1 MDAMTGNDPVVKS
14 EIKLLV
20 VDDREDNLLS
30 IETILE
36 SKGYI
41 IRKANSG
48 RNALRALLKE
58 EDFTLILMD
67 VQMPDLNGFDTATM
81 IYERDKLKHIPIIFI
96 TANDHGEESAF
107 KGYEMGGVDYI
118 YKPINPDLLRA
129 KVAVFVELYKKNHQL
144 MVQEQRMAAAN
155 RRLEKEIQERIYSE
169 EKIGLL
175 NKQLLENIDR
185 LKTTN
190 EELER
195 FAYIA
200 SHDLQEPL
208 RKIMLF
214 SGQLENKYSPLLG
227 DEGRDFVGRILKSS
241 ERMRVLIKNILT
253 FSRSTANSDAFET
266 VNLNDLVDD
275 ILTDLEI
282 SIEQK
287 HAIVNVAGLPLIKII
302 PGQFRQL
309 FQNLI
314 INALK
319 FSKENVPPE
328 IGIYAEMVSGL
339 KKPGLES
346 SPGERYCNIIIKDN
360 GIGFEQKYA
369 DEIFTLFKRL
379 NSIDKFEGT
388 GIGLSI
394 CKKIVEQH
402 NGFISASSNIGDGTT
417 FTISLPVKESNGV
430 LLLRNAPGAA
440 MNIPFQ

>member
-1 MDAMTGNDPVVKS
+1 MDIITENNPSGRS

-36 SKGYI
+36 RNGYTI
-41 IRKANSG
+41 KKANSG
-48 RNALRALLKE
+48 RAALRALLKE
-58 EDFTLILMD
+58 DDFTLILMD
-67 VQMPDLNGFDTATM
+67 VQMPDLNGFETATL

-107 KGYEMGGVDYI
+107 KGYQMGGVDYI

-129 KVAVFVELYKKNHQL
+129 KVAVFVELYKKNHL
-144 MVQEQRMAAAN
+144 LIAQEHKTAAAN
-155 RRLEKEIQERIYSE
+155 KLLEKEIEERILSE

-175 NKQLLENIDR
+175 NKQLLENIER
-185 LKTTN
+185 LKATN

-195 FAYIA
+195 FAYVA

-208 RKIMLF
+208 RKITLF
-214 SGQLENKYSPLLG
+214 SGQLATKYSGRLE
-227 DEGRDFVGRILKSS
+227 DEGKDFINRILKSS
-241 ERMRVLIKNILT
+241 ERMRILIKNILS
-253 FSRSTANSDAFET
+253 FSKSAANSDLFEDT
-266 VNLNDLVDD
+266 NLNELINS
-275 ILTDLEI
+275 ILSDLEI

-287 HAIVNVAGLPLIKII
+287 KAVLNIGKLPVLKVI

-319 FSKENVPPE
+319 FSKENCSPE
-328 IGIYAEMVSGL
+328 INIYAEMTNGL
-339 KKPGLES
+339 NIPGIDTS
-346 SPGERYCNIIIKDN
+346 HHNDDYCNILIKDN

-379 NSIDKFEGT
+379 NSLDKFEGT

-402 NGFISASSNIGDGTT
+402 NGYISATSNIGEGTT
-417 FTISLPVKESNGV
+417 FTISLPVKEVSQV
-430 LLLRNAPGAA
+430 FVR
-440 MNIPFQ
+440 